1 MRRLSASL
9 MIAALGVCAIVGTA
23 SASDGDARRISNEP
37 AATLLIPYFE
47 AQVPKKIGGKPS
59 GITTLVTIGN
69 ASASA
74 GLVHV
79 TVWSDLSVPVLGFD
93 VYLTGYDLVTFD
105 MQDVL
110 NGKLPFTADAG
121 QDPQDTTSPHGPE
134 SQDINFPG
142 ATGPCGANSVD
153 TPLDTPT
160 IEHVR
165 AALTGKFSPVLNGC
179 AGLFY
184 PDKKPIARGYITV
197 DDLVI
202 CTELNPDDPAYYA
215 SVGSRNIWFGEYTV
229 LDKQKKV
236 RRTDLA
242 AHVRAEGQ
250 DALLTA
256 DGSYAFYRRFE
267 GPTSTSFRQP
277 LATTFFVP
285 FDNAVKDPLYPQ
297 GTSYVVWRDPKVAS
311 TAAFDC
317 NTKPSWYP
325 LHQDDMVAF
334 DEQENAEDLSFFPPT
349 PPAPPNPVLPFPAA
363 TQKAKLDTA
372 AFPVSFTRGQI
383 YLNLNDF
390 VAQANDVPSGTSP
403 GIMQNWVT
411 VVRDSKSKYSVGT
424 RGIHLD
430 SATATNSVV
439 IIP

>member
-1 MRRLSASL
+1 MRSVSASL
-9 MIAALGVCAIVGTA
+9 VIAALAVSAIVSPA
-23 SASDGDARRISNEP
+23 AAADGDARRISNEP

-79 TVWSDLSVPVLGFD
+79 TVWSDLGVPVLGFD
-93 VYLTGYDLVTFD
+93 MYMTGYDLVTFD

-110 NGKLPFTADAG
+110 NGKIPFTADAG
-121 QDPQDTTSPHGPE
+121 QDPQDTTSNQGNL

-165 AALTGKFSPVLNGC
+165 AALTGKFSPILNGC

-197 DDLVI
+197 DDLVA
-202 CTELNPDDPAYYA
+202 CTELNPNDAGYA
-215 SVGSRNIWFGEYTV
+215 ATIGTRNIWFGEYTV
-229 LDKQKKV
+229 LDKKTKI

-242 AHVRAEGQ
+242 AHLRAETN
-250 DALLTA
+250 DAQITSA
-256 DGSYAFYRRFE
+256 GSYAFYRRFE
-267 GPTSTSFRQP
+267 GESSASFRQP
-277 LATTFFVP
+277 LATQFFVP
-285 FDNAVKDPLYPQ
+285 FDNKPKDVLYPQ
-297 GTSYVVWRDPKVAS
+297 GTSFVVWRDPKVAVA
-311 TAAFDC
+311 AAFDC
-317 NTKPSWYP
+317 NTKPAWYP
-325 LHQDDMVAF
+325 LQQTDMVAW
-334 DEQENAEDLSFFPPT
+334 DEQENPEDLGYFPPT
-349 PPAPPNPVLPFPAA
+349 PPAPPSPVLPFGAA

-372 AFPVSFTRGQI
+372 AFPTTFERGQI
-383 YLNLNDF
+383 FLNLNYL
-390 VAQANDVPSGTSP
+390 VSQASDVPNASRP
-403 GIMQNWVT
+403 DVMQNWVT
-411 VVRDSKSKYSVGT
+411 VVRDNKGKYSVGT

-430 SATATNSVV
+430 SATATDSFV